1 MSAIARVLAEQGES
15 VSGSDQAV
23 SAYSEALEALGVPI
37 AYGHTA
43 ENITGADLVLV
54 SSAVPDTNA
63 EVVAARQAGVPV
75 MRREVFL
82 AQLTA
87 PYQVIAAAGTHGKT
101 TTTGLIAWILSEAGL
116 DPSFIVGGVLLDF
129 GSNAHAGS
137 GKAFVIEADE
147 YDRAFLGLRPDV
159 AVVTSVEHDHPD
171 CFPTPEDFRQ
181 AFEQFAAQVQRT
193 LIVCADD
200 PAAAALPTAARRV
213 TYGLAPEADWRA
225 EEIRANGVGGCDFLV
240 LHRGQVVGLVRT
252 RLPGDHN
259 VRNTLAALAV
269 AEELGVPFVTARQ
282 ALTGYR
288 GASRRSEV
296 IGEAGGVV
304 VLDDYAHHPSEIRA
318 TLAGLSQRYP
328 GRTLWAVFQPH
339 TFSRVRALFDDFA
352 ACFGQADHVRITD
365 IFAAREQP
373 DGQTTSRALAE
384 HVRHADCRYSGSL
397 EESARQL
404 VEQVEA
410 NSVVVTLSAGDG
422 NWIGKKLLETL
433 SVREGGRH
441 AEG

>member
-54 SSAVPDTNA
+54 SSAVPDTNP

>member
-54 SSAVPDTNA
+54 SSAVPDTNP

-240 LHRGQVVGLVRT
+240 LHRGKVVGLVRT

>member
-1 MSAIARVLAEQGES
+1 
-15 VSGSDQAV
+15 
-23 SAYSEALEALGVPI
+23 
-37 AYGHTA
+37 
-43 ENITGADLVLV
+43 VLV
-54 SSAVPDTNA
+54 SSAVPDTNP

-75 MRREVFL
+75 MRREGFL

-352 ACFGQADHVRITD
+352 ASFGQADHVRITD